1 MKFLRAWGCRDVIGS
16 LLRRYA
22 QEPAPGSF
30 FYKLGCVSIRAP
42 MMGGNPPAPESLWGP
57 FQTTGPKDVVFQV
70 KPSHTVKAYEKV

>member
-1 MKFLRAWGCRDVIGS
+1 
-16 LLRRYA
+16 
-22 QEPAPGSF
+22 
-30 FYKLGCVSIRAP
+30 

>member
-1 MKFLRAWGCRDVIGS
+1 MGINNEIFKALGAVEM
-16 LLRRYA
+16 LLA
-22 QEPAPGSF
+22 ALSGAMIKNQ
-30 FYKLGCVSIRAP
+30 LGCVSIRAP